1 MNERRVGRG
10 GQQRNRPAL
19 RYLYLMRHGE
29 AASGRPG
36 SADRDRPLTDAGRGD
51 AVAVGRRLL
60 LGAQVPDG
68 ALCSPARR
76 AAETLAA
83 MTEGLG
89 RDLPTRFEP
98 AVYATGAGGLLDLVR
113 DTGADVQRLL
123 LVGHNPAVGELAHV
137 FAGQGSP
144 AGLSQ
149 LRQGFRPGMLALFA
163 LRCEHWAD
171 LHPTHAELRRVV
183 QAVDHDV

>member
-1 MNERRVGRG
+1 
-10 GQQRNRPAL
+10 
-19 RYLYLMRHGE
+19 MRHGE
-29 AASGRPG
+29 AASGSAG
-36 SADRDRPLTDAGRGD
+36 TADRDRPLTDAGHGD

-60 LGAQVPDG
+60 IAAQAPDG

-76 AAETLAA
+76 ATETLAA
-83 MTEGLG
+83 VEEGLG
-89 RDLPTRFEP
+89 KALPTRMEP
-98 AVYATGAGGLLDLVR
+98 TVYGTGAGGLLDLVR
-113 DTGADVQRLL
+113 DTEEEVMRLL

-163 LRCEHWAD
+163 LRCAHWAD

-183 QAVDHDV
+183 QAADHDA